1 MFCRGSFADRHGYGV
16 HRKVFNDVIA
26 QEQTFLTTNSL
37 IKIQEKSD
45 ELHGIIGQIPLRTPA
60 FLTNS
65 FEWLKG
71 EQAKT
76 NDQNAAKSLIDAGKF
91 AIESQNWDR
100 LKEINY
106 GLLDQLPK
114 TTREQL
120 NTKIGFGL

>member
-1 MFCRGSFADRHGYGV
+1 MTEWV
-16 HRKVFNDVIA
+16 VFTVSHIA
-26 QEQTFLTTNSL
+26 QEQTFLTTNSP

-45 ELHGIIGQIPLRTPA
+45 ELHSIIGQIRWRTPD
-60 FLTNS
+60 FLKNS
-65 FEWLKG
+65 FEW
-71 EQAKT
+71 
-76 NDQNAAKSLIDAGKF
+76 
-91 AIESQNWDR
+91 